1 MSNKRKF
8 LLSGK
13 HIPHF
18 ELFQSLAFPLKLS
31 SSVQISQNQAR
42 TQSLFM
48 CFLRRLEARLRRA
61 RSHGKARRK
70 IAIFPSYLPMRPSAP
85 QPNLQ

>member
-1 MSNKRKF
+1 MSNKRTF

-18 ELFQSLAFPLKLS
+18 EFFQSLTFPLKLS

-48 CFLRRLEARLRRA
+48 CF
-61 RSHGKARRK
+61 
-70 IAIFPSYLPMRPSAP
+70 
-85 QPNLQ
+85 